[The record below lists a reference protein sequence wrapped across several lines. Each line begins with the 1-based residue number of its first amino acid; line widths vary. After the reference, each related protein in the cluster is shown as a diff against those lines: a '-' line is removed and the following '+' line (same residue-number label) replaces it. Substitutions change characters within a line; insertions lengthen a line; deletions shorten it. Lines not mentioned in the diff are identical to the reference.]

1 MIHKLSTKL
10 YFPEEAYPEV
20 DWCQMAG
27 ASSINVSY
35 LDVSV
40 FVHATEDESKVEK
53 ALRNMVPDTIRD
65 YVFKRQ
71 GLSGHHSDPLTILS
85 IKIRRKGAGEM
96 LNQIIGSLTS
106 LDQQRILDE
115 LEDRVDESGNLYIR
129 LDKQKAFHGKAVLNE
144 IDPIRLKFHI
154 QIPHGIE
161 VDEHVRAALSEVIDK
176 TGGDEP

>member
-1 MIHKLSTKL
+1 
-10 YFPEEAYPEV
+10 
-20 DWCQMAG
+20 MAG
-27 ASSINVSY
+27 ASSINVRS
-35 LDVSV
+35 LDISV

-53 ALRNMVPDTIRD
+53 AVRNMVPDTIRD
-65 YVFKRQ
+65 YVLKRQ
-71 GLSGHHSDPLTILS
+71 ELSGHHSDPLTILS
-85 IKIRRKGAGEM
+85 TRIRRKEAGDVFYT
-96 LNQIIGSLTS
+96 IIGSLTS

-115 LEDRVDESGNLYIR
+115 LEDRVDEAGNLYVR

-161 VDEHVRAALSEVIDK
+161 ADEHVRAALNKVMDK